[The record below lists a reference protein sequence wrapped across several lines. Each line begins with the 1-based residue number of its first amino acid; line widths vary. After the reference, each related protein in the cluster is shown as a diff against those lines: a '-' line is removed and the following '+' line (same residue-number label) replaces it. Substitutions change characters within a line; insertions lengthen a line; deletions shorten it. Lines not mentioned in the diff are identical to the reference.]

1 MSYTRKMNDYVVY
14 MDTERTALNDRNAP
28 IMQIAMIWVKTD
40 TNEIVNKWESPLP
53 VPANPIISEPG
64 QKHLNKVIRTCKSA
78 LPMEHIVRTFLTMA
92 RGPEDRQPPEIR
104 GWNFVVYANDEKD
117 RQRADNDEFNTII
130 HQFGL
135 EDEWIGSWK
144 DKKRVKDV
152 AIGKAWNYWRGDN
165 GGVKRELC
173 NVAFSLGIDVDE
185 KQLHSPLYDCI
196 LTAQVDAALDAL
208 EENGKPIPE
217 LKDFYAS
224 RHGEPVKKQVTE
236 DGETPY
242 IMKMKTPK
250 PQQKEFDLGDDG
262 KADDSAK
269 APVKNTDAIQLLEAH
284 ENRPR
289 PKVKYEITY
298 EQAKKMFD
306 DKLAGHG
313 VVVKCPFCKDSN
325 MVLMRSKNVKAEA
338 KGTVDEFFFQCQN
351 DQHKNNGKVMRGGYV
366 EDGMSEDA
374 FPFTMNVDGTKFQKH
389 AEIKM
394 DDGSIYDIKENIV
407 SGVYPA

>member
-1 MSYTRKMNDYVVY
+1 MSYTRKMNEHVVY
-14 MDTERTALNDRNAP
+14 MDTERGAVEDKNAP
-28 IMQIAMIWVKTD
+28 IMQIAMIWVN
-40 TNEIVNKWESPLP
+40 TNTHEIANQWESPLL

-64 QKHLNKVIRTCKSA
+64 QKHLDKVIRTCKSA
-78 LPMEHIVRTFLTMA
+78 LPTEHIVRTFLMLA
-92 RGPEDRQPPEIR
+92 RGPEDWQPPEIR
-104 GWNFVVYANDEKD
+104 GWNFVVYPEDTNERKKV
-117 RQRADNDEFNTII
+117 DNDEFNTII

-152 AIGKAWNYWRGDN
+152 AIGKAWNYWKDAPKDTR
-165 GGVKRELC
+165 KLC
-173 NVAFSLGIDVDE
+173 NVAFSLGIDVDTDR
-185 KQLHSPLYDCI
+185 LHSPLYDCI
-196 LTAQVDAALDAL
+196 LTAQVDAILDTL
-208 EENGKPIPE
+208 KENDKPIPE
-217 LKDFYAS
+217 LKDVYT
-224 RHGEPVKKQVTE
+224 RKPVKKANEGGGV
-236 DGETPY
+236 PY
-242 IMKMKTPK
+242 IMKKMKTPK
-250 PQQKEFDLGDDG
+250 PEQKEFDLGDDG
-262 KADDSAK
+262 KANDSAK
-269 APVKNTDAIQLLEAH
+269 AQIKHTDAIQLLESH

-298 EQAKKMFD
+298 EQAKKMFE
-306 DKLAGHG
+306 DKLAGRG